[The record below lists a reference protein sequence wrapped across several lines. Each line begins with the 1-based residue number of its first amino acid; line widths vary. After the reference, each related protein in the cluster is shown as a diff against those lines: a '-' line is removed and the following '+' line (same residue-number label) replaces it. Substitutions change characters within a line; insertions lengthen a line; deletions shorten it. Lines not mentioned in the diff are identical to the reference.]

1 MGKRRGNGEGT
12 IFEVWIGQYISGIS
26 SDGKAIRKSVY
37 GKTQK
42 DGKQSFPSFLSK
54 VKLETVLFLFCSV
67 A

>member
-1 MGKRRGNGEGT
+1 MAKKMNTLR
-12 IFEVWIGQYISGIS
+12 
-26 SDGKAIRKSVY
+26 SDGRYRVKVYLGIKDGKKSYKYVY